1 MQFDDITKQVL
12 DRSYKDLSTLRTT
25 LRELSSSAT
34 ANQSDSDSPGTKAA
48 ESRLAQYEIDAVHK
62 PSQEDLAPGEI
73 ELF

>member
-25 LRELSSSAT
+25 LRDLSSSEAS
-34 ANQSDSDSPGTKAA
+34 NQGGSASPETKVA
-48 ESRLAQYEIDAVHK
+48 EMRLEQYEIEAVHK